1 MWEPPPES
9 YETSRDFISFL
20 MERACSTYDR
30 NLKSWD
36 EAAAK
41 HNRSHVTTRGYVK
54 ERLINDFFK
63 AWTHAVNRNDVLI
76 KKLKDENERLSAK
89 VIKDHEEVITLH
101 REIKSIREQEIKGL
115 KTVVETAVDTY
126 SKAAIFAASATAS
139 SAQTLDSRV
148 MWKGFQEATEADEKA
163 KNVVVFGLSET
174 AEEDVKGRVCEILDA
189 VGE

>member
-1 MWEPPPES
+1 M
-9 YETSRDFISFL
+9 
-20 MERACSTYDR
+20 
-30 NLKSWD
+30 
-36 EAAAK
+36 
-41 HNRSHVTTRGYVK
+41 
-54 ERLINDFFK
+54 
-63 AWTHAVNRNDVLI
+63 NRNDVLI

-89 VIKDHEEVITLH
+89 VIKDHEEVITLY

-115 KTVVETAVDTY
+115 KTVVETAVDTSVKKSY
-126 SKAAIFAASATAS
+126 SEAANFAASATAS

-148 MWKGFQEATEADEKA
+148 MWKGFQEATEADERA